1 MSTKYVIVIR
11 SKVCAVVHVC
21 VRRARKHV
29 WVRTYVSRHAL
40 AIGHLLPATGTGRA
54 SAEPPPHETDTLAR
68 AEQHVSSSRIA

>member
-1 MSTKYVIVIR
+1 MITKYVIMIR
-11 SKVCAVVHVC
+11 SKVCAVVC
-21 VRRARKHV
+21 VRRVRKHV

-40 AIGHLLPATGTGRA
+40 AIGHLLPTTGTGRA